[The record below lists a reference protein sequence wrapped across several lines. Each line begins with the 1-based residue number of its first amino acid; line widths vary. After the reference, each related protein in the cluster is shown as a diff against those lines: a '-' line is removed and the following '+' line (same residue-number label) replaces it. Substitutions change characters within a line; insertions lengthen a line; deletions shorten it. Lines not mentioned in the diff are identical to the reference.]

1 MSMKSILASAMLVVL
16 PALASA
22 EEFRLTSPVLEA
34 DGWLPA
40 GQVFN
45 GFGCA
50 GGNVSPALAWH
61 GLPPGTKS
69 IAVTLYDPDAP
80 TGSGWWHWVVIN
92 IPAEAAGLAE
102 GAGDAATPRLPGHA
116 LALRSDFGTPG
127 YGGACPPPGDKPHRY
142 VFTAYALKTPH
153 IDLPANATA
162 ALAGF
167 MIHANAIGKA
177 TLTVRYG
184 R

>member
-1 MSMKSILASAMLVVL
+1 MSMKHVIGSAMFMLL

-22 EEFRLTSPVLEA
+22 DEFRLTSPTLEA

-40 GQVFN
+40 EQTFN

-50 GGNVSPALAWH
+50 GRNVSPALAWE
-61 GLPPGTKS
+61 GVPPGTKS

-92 IPAEAAGLAE
+92 IPTDAKGLLR
-102 GAGDAATPRLPGHA
+102 GAGSPAARLLPA
-116 LALRSDFGTPG
+116 QAVEVRTDFGVPG

-142 VFTAYALKTPH
+142 VFTAHALKIPH
-153 IDLPANATA
+153 IDLPENATS

-167 MIHANAIGKA
+167 MIHANTIGTA